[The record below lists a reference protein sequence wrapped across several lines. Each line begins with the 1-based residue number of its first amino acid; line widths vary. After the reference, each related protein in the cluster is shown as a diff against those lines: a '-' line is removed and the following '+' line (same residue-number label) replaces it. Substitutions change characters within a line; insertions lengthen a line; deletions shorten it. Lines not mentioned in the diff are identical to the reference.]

1 MNTYF
6 AVLYKWWLYSY
17 FLIFWLYIHISYLI
31 LKHITFLWEGMELLW
46 FVSSINGVNRSL
58 QVMGWWL
65 KPADTQDTSYR
76 RNFELVSGL
85 RSWVRS
91 IYIARFLKAPSS
103 FSSSATQSPHI
114 YSFFHV
120 FRYFVIALGLE
131 LRSWLRRGSHSTSEL
146 LWLVFTFE
154 WGQQYHSDSHGVIRY
169 MWCYLSSNQPKNCP
183 NHSYFFYVP

>member
-1 MNTYF
+1 MIIF
-6 AVLYKWWLYSY
+6 F

-31 LKHITFLWEGMELLW
+31 LKHITFLWEEMELLW

-58 QVMGWWL
+58 QVVGWWL
-65 KPADTQDTSYR
+65 KPADTQDISYR

-91 IYIARFLKAPSS
+91 IYIARFLKAPKFLLLLSNPVS
-103 FSSSATQSPHI
+103 THLFIFPCVPI
-114 YSFFHV
+114 
-120 FRYFVIALGLE
+120 FVIALGLE
-131 LRSWLRRGSHSTSEL
+131 LRSWHWWGSHSTSEL

-183 NHSYFFYVP
+183 NHSYFFHVP